1 MQGDSTDIGS
11 TDILLAEDE
20 AAIREGL
27 AALLESEG
35 YAVRAVADGVAAL
48 EAFRARRPGLLL
60 LDVMMPRKNGYA
72 VCAEVRASDPRV
84 PVLFLTAKDGD
95 ADELRGLSLGAD
107 DYIPKTASE
116 PVLLARIARAVQR
129 TRALE
134 MANGDDA
141 RSEGEEGFVFGDWR
155 VDTVR
160 YRLVGGDGRSAD
172 LSLRELELLRHFHR
186 HPGEVATR
194 DFLLTRF
201 WGLDFEGGEAALSTA
216 IARLREKL
224 GSSAAR
230 IETVRG
236 VGYRAAP
243 ERPPSGVFIRCRPRG
258 NMLPYP

>member
-1 MQGDSTDIGS
+1 MQDDGTDIGS

-20 AAIREGL
+20 SAIREGL

-35 YAVRAVADGVAAL
+35 YAVRTAADGVSAL
-48 EAFRARRPGLLL
+48 EAFRARRPDLLL

-72 VCAEVRASDPRV
+72 VCAAVRASDPRV
-84 PVLFLTAKDGD
+84 PILFLTAKDGD

-129 TRALE
+129 ARA
-134 MANGDDA
+134 
-141 RSEGEEGFVFGDWR
+141 SEPASGNQPPSGNEVFAFGCWR
-155 VDTVR
+155 VDAVR
-160 YRLVGGDGRSAD
+160 YRLLGGDGRTVD
-172 LSLRELELLRHFHR
+172 LSVREIELLRHFHR

-216 IARLREKL
+216 VARLREKL
-224 GSSAAR
+224 GPAAAR

-236 VGYRAAP
+236 VGYRASP
-243 ERPPSGVFIRCRPRG
+243 
-258 NMLPYP
+258 

>member
-1 MQGDSTDIGS
+1 MKDESEDARPAE
-11 TDILLAEDE
+11 ILLAEDE

-27 AALLESEG
+27 AMLLESEG
-35 YAVRAVADGVAAL
+35 YAVRTAADGVSAL
-48 EAFRARRPGLLL
+48 AAFRARRPDLLL

-72 VCAEVRASDPRV
+72 VCAEVRASDPWV

-129 TRALE
+129 ARAAE
-134 MANGDDA
+134 TANGGGA
-141 RSEGEEGFVFGDWR
+141 PSGNEGFAFGGWR

-160 YRLVGGDGRSAD
+160 YRLLGGDGRSVD
-172 LSLRELELLRHFHR
+172 LSVREIELLRHFHL
-186 HPGEVATR
+186 HPGEVSTR

-216 IARLREKL
+216 VARLREKL
-224 GSSAAR
+224 GPAAAR

-236 VGYRAAP
+236 VGYRASP
-243 ERPPSGVFIRCRPRG
+243 
-258 NMLPYP
+258 

>member
-1 MQGDSTDIGS
+1 MHEDTEGTGRA
-11 TDILLAEDE
+11 DILLAEDE

-27 AALLESEG
+27 ATLLESEG
-35 YAVRAVADGVAAL
+35 YAVRTAQDGVAAL
-48 EAFRARRPGLLL
+48 EAYRVRRPDLLL

-72 VCAEVRASDPRV
+72 VCAEVRAADPRV

-116 PVLLARIARAVQR
+116 PVLLARIARAIQR
-129 TRALE
+129 TRGVA
-134 MANGDDA
+134 GGGHA
-141 RSEGEEGFVFGDWR
+141 RSGDEGFAFGGWR

-160 YRLVGGDGRSAD
+160 YCLVGKGVQTVD
-172 LSLRELELLRHFHR
+172 LSLRELEMLRHFGR
-186 HPGEVATR
+186 HPGEVVTR

-201 WGLDFEGGEAALSTA
+201 WGVDFEGGEAALSTA

-224 GSSAAR
+224 GPAAAR

-236 VGYRAAP
+236 VGYRAFP
-243 ERPPSGVFIRCRPRG
+243 
-258 NMLPYP
+258 